1 MCDFPSQFF
10 VLSSIFLYS
19 MLIIFYISI
28 KKKKKKN
35 SAELDRKKYNIERI
49 EFRRENNLRIRLNFL
64 IIFQLYLSLR
74 RCFNAYER
82 RWACIVYFSGA

>member
-28 KKKKKKN
+28 KKKKKN

>member
-28 KKKKKKN
+28 KKKKKN

-49 EFRRENNLRIRLNFL
+49 EFKRENNLRIRLNFL

-82 RWACIVYFSGA
+82 RWACIVYSSGA

>member
-28 KKKKKKN
+28 KKKKKK

>member
-28 KKKKKKN
+28 KKKKKK

-82 RWACIVYFSGA
+82 RWACIVYSSGA